1 MAATSAVLALQTA
14 GIDHRVHKYSAS
26 SDGAWGPEAVTFMT
40 DAVGA
45 EPDQIFKTLVFDV
58 AGALAVAVIPVPT
71 RLSLKAAAAALGLG
85 GKAAMAEPKD
95 VMRVTGYVLGGVSPI
110 GQRRP
115 LPTVVDETAEL
126 WPVMFC
132 SAGKR
137 GLEIE
142 LSPADLIAVTDAV
155 VADITT

>member
-1 MAATSAVLALQTA
+1 M
-14 GIDHRVHKYSAS
+14 R
-26 SDGAWGPEAVTFMT
+26 FMT

-85 GKAAMAEPKD
+85 GRAEMAEPKD
-95 VMRVTGYVLGGVSPI
+95 VTRVTGYALGGVSPI
-110 GQRRP
+110 GQRRS

-126 WPVMFC
+126 WPVMLC